1 MTVIINDTSK
11 EYVFKTNDSD
21 DYNVVN
27 MVQVTF
33 SKEMLQEFF
42 ELRESL
48 KKLNEK
54 HSNNIYNID
63 CSVCLGWIDEIPSE
77 LQEVYEKLDKSSY
90 VQADGSEEISSLY
103 PARVDIE
110 YASINSYGIRFEGYI
125 KNTGVKVYTE
135 NLEWGFL
142 EEVFKKL
149 DPQSVQFIR
158 D

>member
-1 MTVIINDTSK
+1 MPVIINDTSK
-11 EYVFKTNDSD
+11 EYVFKTIDSA

-33 SKEMLQEFF
+33 SKELLQEFF

-63 CSVCLGWIDEIPSE
+63 FSVCLGWIDEIPSE
-77 LQEVYEKLDKSSY
+77 LQEVYEKLDNASHI
-90 VQADGSEEISSLY
+90 QADGSEEIADLY
-103 PARVDIE
+103 PARIETE
-110 YASINSYGIRFEGYI
+110 YASINSYGIRFKGYI
-125 KNTGVKVYTE
+125 KNTNVKVYTE
-135 NLEWGFL
+135 TLEWNFL

-149 DPQSVQFIR
+149 DPQSVRFIR